1 MSRVVLAPRTTR
13 RSSIDARG
21 VVDDRV
27 CELVRSRGQDARVSV
42 CTGRRTPPRP
52 RPVGFF
58 SQPEMDRVGAMANAA
73 SRAAPTPLTRVPKMS
88 RIFSSVIQN
97 APAFRARHAVPSRS
111 SSSSPRS
118 SAVAAARPRPLEH
131 PIDDVEEVRGGRVRL
146 RGEKH
151 RPAVTLEAAPPP
163 SRYPPGPDAATPRQG
178 PADRTPPLLAPP
190 REARRAR
197 APKPTP
203 RVSVRPRSVVEATA
217 AREFRRASARESPS
231 QSSPPPPPKVWRRMK
246 RRRDRRPRRPRR
258 PRRRCVS
265 SWTPT
270 TNAPTLPF
278 PRRRRRRRRV

>member
-1 MSRVVLAPRTTR
+1 MCLRLADSPPLARVSTSAMSSPRGFRFGDPETRVHVSRGWCRLVSRVVLAPRTTR

-58 SQPEMDRVGAMANAA
+58 SQPEMDRVGASANAA

-97 APAFRARHAVPSRS
+97 ALAFRARSRRPLS
-111 SSSSPRS
+111 FLVVFPPFLRRRH
-118 SAVAAARPRPLEH
+118 AARPRPLEN

-151 RPAVTLEAAPPP
+151 RP
-163 SRYPPGPDAATPRQG
+163 PR
-178 PADRTPPLLAPP
+178 
-190 REARRAR
+190 
-197 APKPTP
+197 
-203 RVSVRPRSVVEATA
+203 
-217 AREFRRASARESPS
+217 
-231 QSSPPPPPKVWRRMK
+231 
-246 RRRDRRPRRPRR
+246 
-258 PRRRCVS
+258 
-265 SWTPT
+265 
-270 TNAPTLPF
+270 
-278 PRRRRRRRRV
+278 